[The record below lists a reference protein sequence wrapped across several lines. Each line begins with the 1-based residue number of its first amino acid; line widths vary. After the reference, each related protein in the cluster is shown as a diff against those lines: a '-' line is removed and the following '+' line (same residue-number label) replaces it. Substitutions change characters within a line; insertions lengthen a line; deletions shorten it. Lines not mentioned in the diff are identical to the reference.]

1 MLDIRGVAVVTGS
14 SSGIGFETSLTLARN
29 GFYTYATMRN
39 TRKSARIKQMA
50 DKDALPLKVIQLD
63 VNDDLSVENAIEE
76 IISEKERID
85 ILVNNAGY
93 GFIGSIEDI
102 SLKEL
107 KAQFETNLFGV
118 IRVTKQVLP
127 IMRRQKEGG
136 RIINV
141 SSIGGIIG
149 YPFSAAYCSTKFALE
164 GFSESMSYEVE
175 QFGIKVILIEPAIVI
190 SDFHNNAKIVITSDK
205 ATNSSPYSQT
215 MNKMF
220 EAYKEVVDEYKISA
234 EAVAKVIFNASIS
247 SNPNQRYLVG
257 KYSETM
263 METKRTMSDTQS
275 HNMMESQL
283 LRGKQFSKTIK

>member
-1 MLDIRGVAVVTGS
+1 MSDVRGVAIVTGS

-39 TRKSARIKQMA
+39 IRKSVSIKRMA
-50 DKDALPLKVIQLD
+50 NKEALPLEVIQLD
-63 VNDDLSVENAIEE
+63 VNDDLSVKNAIEE

-93 GFIGSIEDI
+93 GLIGSIEDI
-102 SLKEL
+102 SLEEL
-107 KAQFETNLFGV
+107 KAQFETNLFGI

-141 SSIGGIIG
+141 SSIGGIVG
-149 YPFSAAYCSTKFALE
+149 YPFSSAYCSTKFALE
-164 GFSESMSYEVE
+164 GLSESMSYEVE
-175 QFGIKVILIEPAIVI
+175 QFGIKVLLIEPAFVI
-190 SDFHNNAKIVITSDK
+190 SDFHKNAKIVIKSYR
-205 ATNSSPYSQT
+205 AANFSPYTQT

-220 EAYKEVVDEYKISA
+220 EAYKEVIEEYKISA
-234 EAVAKVIFNASIS
+234 EEVAKVILNAAIS
-247 SNPNQRYLVG
+247 ANPVPRYLVG

-263 METKRTMSDTQS
+263 MEAKRTMSDAQS

-283 LRGKQFSKTIK
+283 LGSK

>member
-1 MLDIRGVAVVTGS
+1 MPNGREVAVVTGS
-14 SSGIGFETSLTLARN
+14 SSGIGYETSLTLARN

-39 TRKSARIKQMA
+39 IGKSVSIKQMA
-50 DKDALPLKVIQLD
+50 NKDALPLKVIQLD
-63 VNDDLSVENAIEE
+63 VNDDLSVKNAIEE

-93 GFIGSIEDI
+93 GLIGPIEDI
-102 SLKEL
+102 SLEEL

-118 IRVTKQVLP
+118 IRVTQAVLP

-141 SSIGGIIG
+141 SSIGGIVG

-164 GFSESMSYEVE
+164 GLSESMSYEVE
-175 QFGIKVILIEPAIVI
+175 QFGIKVILIEPALVI
-190 SDFHNNAKIVITSDK
+190 SDFHNNAKIVIKSDK
-205 ATNSSPYSQT
+205 AANSSPYTQT

-220 EAYKEVVDEYKISA
+220 EAYKQVVEEYKMPA
-234 EAVAKVIFNASIS
+234 EEVAKVILNATIS
-247 SNPNQRYLVG
+247 ANPDQRYLVG
-257 KYSETM
+257 KYSEMM
-263 METKRTMSDTQS
+263 MEAKRTMSDTQS

-283 LRGKQFSKTIK
+283 LGSK